1 MLYNTKEN
9 APFSLMHCF
18 KILEKAPK
26 WSQHLT
32 IKQNSTP
39 TTKRK
44 RSTTSQ
50 EPEEEAVELPGCE
63 DGNSSA
69 AGSSRPMGQ
78 KASKT
83 AEGSRKSLAAASIA
97 MADNG
102 RVLANLTKQK
112 LEDSIQR
119 TAAYKQMVNHA
130 IMSVD
135 VEKMSGVAR
144 EYYLLEQTRILNET
158 RKAAGNIVEQTYEEI
173 LSEVPI
179 NEDCIEVS
187 SKVTFSEELT
197 EPEDEVD
204 DDLISQ
210 TDSE

>member
-1 MLYNTKEN
+1 M
-9 APFSLMHCF
+9 
-18 KILEKAPK
+18 
-26 WSQHLT
+26 
-32 IKQNSTP
+32 
-39 TTKRK
+39 KRK

-50 EPEEEAVELPGCE
+50 EPDEYAAVELPDCE
-63 DGNSSA
+63 AGNSSA

-83 AEGSRKSLAAASIA
+83 AETSRKSLAAASIA

-144 EYYLLEQTRILNET
+144 EYYLLEQTRIFNET
-158 RKAAGNIVEQTYEEI
+158 RKAAGNIVEPTYEEI

-179 NEDCIEVS
+179 NEDGIEFPINEVS
-187 SKVTFSEELT
+187 SKVTFSEEPT
-197 EPEDEVD
+197 DPEDEFD